1 MHFIFLISFG
11 RSKILKFQSNYS
23 NSHSF
28 KEIIMITKIYNI
40 NTIDIIQ
47 IIDSTLNLNFYFFIL
62 K

>member
-1 MHFIFLISFG
+1 
-11 RSKILKFQSNYS
+11 
-23 NSHSF
+23 
-28 KEIIMITKIYNI
+28 MITKIYNI